1 MHMGG
6 LLFYVNRVLNRKV
19 LKNYPMCKDFEI
31 LALELKLS
39 KTNWLV
45 IGTYKPP
52 PLNDITITSEIKNT
66 LTFY

>member
-6 LLFYVNRVLNRKV
+6 LLFYVNRDLNRKV

-52 PLNDITITSEIKNT
+52 PLSDITITSEIKNT